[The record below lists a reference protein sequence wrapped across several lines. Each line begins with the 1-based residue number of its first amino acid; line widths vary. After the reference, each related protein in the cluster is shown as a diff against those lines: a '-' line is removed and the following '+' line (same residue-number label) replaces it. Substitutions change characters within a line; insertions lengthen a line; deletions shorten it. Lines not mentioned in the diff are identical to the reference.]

1 MLKYLKQ
8 EANYT
13 VTENGA
19 LTHLTTESDCLDLFA
34 TIGALRRESES
45 EIINRFIR
53 AYTENR
59 DIAMKLLFFARDI
72 RGGLGE
78 RRVFR
83 VILKWLADNEPAS
96 VRKNLAYVAEYGR
109 FDDLLALMGTS
120 CEKDALNVLKAQF
133 EADNEALKNGG
144 AVSLLA
150 KWLPSVN
157 ASNGETVYNA
167 KKVAKHLGMNDA
179 SYRKA
184 LVALRARIKIVE
196 NNLREK
202 DYTFDY
208 SKQPSKAMYKYRK
221 AFIRNDEKRYNEFLE
236 NVKNGT
242 QKLNAGTLMP
252 YEIIAPILE
261 GEVSEE
267 ERTAIDVTW
276 RSQTDFGNDEN
287 ALVVIDGSASMYG
300 YGNPTPAMAADL
312 VARLEIEKSH
322 DDGGAKNKHRQ
333 LPAIRKE
340 SRQRN
345 DERNQLIRHALDH
358 GMQICL
364 DVRHRRA
371 HDIVIQFARRVL
383 VRKAHAHTLHVTEE
397 ARAQGEERSFQCFE
411 HIGKP
416 EAPRCH
422 AHDGKPNINANG
434 DQNKGDTRTLRC
446 IRLEAKQL
454 LPKHLDRLIA
464 DTRINDIFNNEG
476 LQRHAKTRDQGK
488 DHGSNDIVGIRLHV
502 RKQDRPELFAAQ
514 PFFFIFFRF
523 LLCVFFVCLTHG
535 FSSLGE
541 PNTYFS
547 AHRGEKIFTLSR
559 LHYTSLPLQSQALLH
574 KNIFYFFRAEQKGH
588 FAPRKRKVPI
598 KSVFFLRVGS
608 LQATAASGIA
618 RRKKRVDL
626 TRMLLAVLFRNIRGV
641 RAGGAVDLF
650 AVRV

>member
-19 LTHLTTESDCLDLFA
+19 LTHLSTESDCLDLFA

-45 EIINRFIR
+45 EIINRFVR

-120 CEKDALNVLKAQF
+120 CEKDALDVLKAQF
-133 EADNEALKNGG
+133 EADNEALKNGE

-157 ASNGETVYNA
+157 ASNDETVYNA
-167 KKVAKHLGMNDA
+167 KKIAKYFGMNDRG
-179 SYRKA
+179 YRKA

-236 NVKNGT
+236 NVKSGT

-252 YEIIAPILE
+252 YEIIAPIVN
-261 GEVSEE
+261 GEASEQ
-267 ERTAIDVTW
+267 ERAAIDVTW

-300 YGNPTPAMAADL
+300 YGDPAPAAVALSLGIYFAERNSGVFANHFITFSERPKLVEVKGEDIYDKVRYCMRFNEVANTDL
-312 VARLEIEKSH
+312 KKVFELILAT
-322 DDGGAKNKHRQ
+322 AKKHN
-333 LPAIRKE
+333 LPASELPSKIIVVSDMEFDDCALGVSKTNFAYAKE
-340 SRQRN
+340 IFAEAGYDLPGVVFWNVCSRTTQQPVTVN
-345 DERNQLIRHALDH
+345 DRGVALVS
-358 GMQICL
+358 GC
-364 DVRHRRA
+364 
-371 HDIVIQFARRVL
+371 
-383 VRKAHAHTLHVTEE
+383 T
-397 ARAQGEERSFQCFE
+397 
-411 HIGKP
+411 
-416 EAPRCH
+416 PR
-422 AHDGKPNINANG
+422 
-434 DQNKGDTRTLRC
+434 
-446 IRLEAKQL
+446 
-454 LPKHLDRLIA
+454 
-464 DTRINDIFNNEG
+464 
-476 LQRHAKTRDQGK
+476 
-488 DHGSNDIVGIRLHV
+488 
-502 RKQDRPELFAAQ
+502 LFSM
-514 PFFFIFFRF
+514 I
-523 LLCVFFVCLTHG
+523 
-535 FSSLGE
+535 
-541 PNTYFS
+541 
-547 AHRGEKIFTLSR
+547 
-559 LHYTSLPLQSQALLH
+559 
-574 KNIFYFFRAEQKGH
+574 
-588 FAPRKRKVPI
+588 
-598 KSVFFLRVGS
+598 
-608 LQATAASGIA
+608 ASGTMNPL
-618 RRKKRVDL
+618 VF
-626 TRMLLAVLFRNIRGV
+626 MLEVVESERYAVIM
-641 RAGGAVDLF
+641 A
-650 AVRV
+650 